1 MRSTKLLA
9 SMAII
14 SASFSVPAVVGTAS
28 ARVITLEERDAMFE
42 VCYNQYLATGAS
54 PNAASAYCYAYAYGN
69 EGSGGGDPDSYDYG
83 AGGRE
88 CYSWTFPCNPHF
100 QPK

>member
-9 SMAII
+9 SIAIL
-14 SASFSVPAVVGTAS
+14 SASFSAPAVVETAS

-69 EGSGGGDPDSYDYG
+69 ETSGGGSPEQQDLPDPVNH
-83 AGGRE
+83 
-88 CYSWTFPCNPHF
+88 CYSILQCNPYI
-100 QPK
+100 QPN